1 MSDVTKSKPR
11 PVDIPTFRN
20 IAVSDLIHYRLP
32 LPGIASI
39 AHRIS
44 GVALFVCMLFL
55 LPMLQMSLKSDAG
68 FEAFRTMIWA
78 NPFAKIALI
87 GLLLG
92 FVYHLLAGIR
102 HMIQDSNKWLDLQTS
117 KNTAA
122 VVFVLSALV
131 TAALVGRLW

>member
-11 PVDIPTFRN
+11 PVDKPTFRN

-78 NPFAKIALI
+78 NPFAKIVLI

-92 FVYHLLAGIR
+92 FVYHLFAGIR

-122 VVFVLSALV
+122 VVFMLSVLV
-131 TAALVGRLW
+131 TAALVWRFW